1 MVRILLSKLTF
12 RLKEFFRGEQ
22 SQIETG
28 LVGGDGGEGDGT
40 TWYPLLGVRIGP

>member
-12 RLKEFFRGEQ
+12 HLKESFRGEQ

-28 LVGGDGGEGDGT
+28 LVGGGGGEGDGA
-40 TWYPLLGVRIGP
+40 TWYPLLEIRIGP